1 MRLNNT
7 ATSISVLGYAGL
19 IPFAVAC
26 VLAVIGLD
34 GLASKLFFSYSAIIL
49 SFLGGALWGRI
60 ISCEQ
65 PQSTAVISALIAS
78 NVFALL
84 GFAALLLISLG
95 PILPLVFLTA
105 GFVAILIA
113 EQALSRVLAPVPPEM
128 HPRYAGLRAV
138 LSVGVLLLHGVFYF
152 LV

>member
-1 MRLNNT
+1 MRLNTT
-7 ATSISVLGYAGL
+7 AASISVLGYAGL

-34 GLASKLFFSYSAIIL
+34 GLASRLFFSYSAIIL

-60 ISCEQ
+60 ISREQ
-65 PQSTAVISALIAS
+65 AQSTTVISALIAS

-84 GFAALLLISLG
+84 GFASLLLMGLG
-95 PILPLVFLTA
+95 PLLPLVFLTA

-113 EQALSRVLAPVPPEM
+113 EQALSRVLAPVLPAM
-128 HPRYAGLRAV
+128 HPRYATLRAM
-138 LSVGVLLLHGVFYF
+138 LSAGVILLHGVFYF